1 MTKPSDDDQDAT
13 RASYNRIASAYADHF
28 ASEFDHKPLER
39 RLLAEFAAANTPGLI
54 ADVGCGP
61 GQAAAYLSGCGVE
74 VVGIDLADEM
84 VAQAR
89 RLHPALRFEQADMRA
104 LPFADG
110 ALAGVV
116 ALYCLI
122 HLAPDKVPAAL
133 AEFRRALRPGGAL
146 LVSFHIGEETRHV
159 EEMLGQAVNLDF
171 RFFTSDAMRQWLT
184 DAGFRVAQVI
194 EREPYPEIEVQT
206 RRAYILASEPT
217 RKAADRYTFR

>member
-1 MTKPSDDDQDAT
+1 MTDSSDDQNAT
-13 RASYNRIASAYADHF
+13 RASYNHIASAYADHF
-28 ASEFDHKPLER
+28 ADEFDHKPLER
-39 RLLAEFAAANTPGLI
+39 RLLAEFAANTPGLI

-61 GQAAAYLSGCGVE
+61 GQAAAYLNSCGAD

-89 RLHPALRFEQADMRA
+89 RLHPALRFERADMRA

-110 ALAGVV
+110 TLAGIV

-122 HLAPDKVPAAL
+122 HLTPDEIPAAL

-159 EEMLGQAVNLDF
+159 EEMLGEAVNLDF
-171 RFFTSDAMRQWLT
+171 RFFTPAAMSRWLT
-184 DAGFRVAQVI
+184 AAGFSVAQVI

-206 RRAYILASEPT
+206 RRAYILASVPT
-217 RKAADRYTFR
+217 PKASDR